1 MSGKDDIYLNC
12 NYYSWSQYYCRY
24 LHTLHNTVPAS
35 LVKAVLEAAEGSS
48 QVSEG
53 RRTELGK
60 KAWGS
65 GDREGVV
72 IQGEREE
79 IVLSSP
85 SRSVGLINLGNTCY
99 MNSVIQA
106 LYYTTRYQSFL

>member
-1 MSGKDDIYLNC
+1 M
-12 NYYSWSQYYCRY
+12 
-24 LHTLHNTVPAS
+24 
-35 LVKAVLEAAEGSS
+35 KAVLEAAEGSS

-53 RRTELGK
+53 RRTELCK

-72 IQGEREE
+72 IEGEREE